1 MFPLRKIFLFSLI
14 LIFSAGFCFSQSE
27 SNLDKKIL
35 FRREQTGFIM
45 VHSEGFGLGYRNG
58 KSKTY
63 FRKFLWEIDGLNI
76 RHPKEYKVSSYWEN
90 SKNFIFGKLNSYFV
104 LRGGVGQQH
113 LLNGKP
119 YWGGVEVRVFY
130 LGGLSLGFAKPVYMY
145 IVRYN
150 EITKESYLN
159 VERFDPDV
167 HLITDIYGKA
177 PFFKGFNHIGL
188 YPGIFLKAGISFEYG
203 ADDKFVKSL
212 ECGAF
217 VDAFYKNVPIMAYQK
232 NQFLFVNVY
241 IAFHLGK
248 RKF

>member
-1 MFPLRKIFLFSLI
+1 MFSLRKLFSTLLLLLI
-14 LIFSAGFCFSQSE
+14 SVVFAFGQSE

-45 VHSEGFGLGYRNG
+45 VHSGGFGVGYRNG

-63 FRKFLWEIDGLNI
+63 FRKFIWEIDGLNI
-76 RHPKEYKVSSYWEN
+76 KHPKEFKISSYYQN
-90 SKNFIFGKLNSYFV
+90 SKNIIYGKLNDFYV

-113 LLNGKP
+113 VLNGKP

-130 LGGLSLGFAKPVYMY
+130 SGGLSLGFAKPQYLY
-145 IVRYN
+145 IVKYN
-150 EITKESYLN
+150 EITRESYLDI
-159 VERFDPDV
+159 ERFDPDI
-167 HLITDIYGKA
+167 HDITSIYSRA
-177 PFFKGFNHIGL
+177 PFFKGFSHIGI
-188 YPGIFLKAGISFEYG
+188 YPGAYAKAGISFEYG
-203 ADDKFVKSL
+203 ADDKFVKTL

-217 VDAFYKNVPIMAYQK
+217 LDAFYKNVPIMAKQK
-232 NQFLFVNVY
+232 NNFLFVNVY